1 MAKARPLPMD
11 GLYFATR
18 PIHSHNHPGAPVIPK
33 PYYNYGYSV
42 QDEYS
47 GNNYNAQETA
57 DGKYQSTNVI
67 EAYLNKATPTHSQIF
82 SPTLLVPPALKLG
95 KNLETLLHKN
105 LRPPFQIH

>member
-1 MAKARPLPMD
+1 MAKARPSPMD

-57 DGKYQSTNVI
+57 DGKYK
-67 EAYLNKATPTHSQIF
+67 YLHTKVRVRYISRSI
-82 SPTLLVPPALKLG
+82 LVG
-95 KNLETLLHKN
+95 
-105 LRPPFQIH
+105 IM

>member
-1 MAKARPLPMD
+1 MAKARPSPMD
-11 GLYFATR
+11 GLYFETR

-67 EAYLNKATPTHSQIF
+67 EAYLNKATP
-82 SPTLLVPPALKLG
+82 PPPLSDLQFNPAGTPCPQVGEKS
-95 KNLETLLHKN
+95 
-105 LRPPFQIH
+105 